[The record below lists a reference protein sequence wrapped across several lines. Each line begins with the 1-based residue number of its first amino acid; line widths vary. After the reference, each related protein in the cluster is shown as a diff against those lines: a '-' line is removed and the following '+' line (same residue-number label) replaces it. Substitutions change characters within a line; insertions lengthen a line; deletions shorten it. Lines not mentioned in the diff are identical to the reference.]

1 MMPKITLAHEK
12 VVHLVNCKPFFLD
25 ANGSY
30 QRNMV
35 FRRLVNKVNDNLE
48 AKSIEVEI
56 DRSDL
61 THFRNG
67 ILGGIRSGNLTDRE
81 TGHLMACAESLRIT
95 SWVEPLLPK
104 LEEKDV
110 CQLELDPE
118 DGMALDASNEASEG

>member
-1 MMPKITLAHEK
+1 MPKIIMAHEK
-12 VVHLVNCKPFFLD
+12 AVHLVNCKAFFLD

-35 FRRLVNKVNDNLE
+35 FRRLVNKVYEKPE

-104 LEEKDV
+104 MEEKDV

-118 DGMALDASNEASEG
+118 EGMALDSSEEGQAG

>member
-1 MMPKITLAHEK
+1 MIPNITMANEK
-12 VVHLVNCKPFFLD
+12 VVHLVNFKPFFLY

-35 FRRLVNKVNDNLE
+35 FRRLVNKVNEKPE
-48 AKSIEVEI
+48 AKSIEIEI

-81 TGHLMACAESLRIT
+81 TGHLMACAES
-95 SWVEPLLPK
+95 P
-104 LEEKDV
+104 
-110 CQLELDPE
+110 
-118 DGMALDASNEASEG
+118 

>member
-1 MMPKITLAHEK
+1 MMPKITMAHEK

-95 SWVEPLLPK
+95 SWVEGMIPK
-104 LEEKDV
+104 MDEKDE
-110 CQLELDPE
+110 CKLPLDPE
-118 DGMALDASNEASEG
+118 DDADLDPVVPEA